1 MTDREG
7 GRVVIVGGGPA
18 GMTNDAEFTSHA
30 PTARE
35 PFVSVVVPARDAASH
50 LPRCLDALS
59 HSHYT
64 RFEIIVVDDASTD
77 ATADIARSRGCKV
90 LRLDAQSGPAA
101 ARNRG
106 AREARGDLLLF
117 VDADVEVRADT
128 LARAAAHFIVSI
140 KSESPAVAGGLLSR
154 RSPAHYRRRFRPV
167 ATSASGLAMTSLGVS
182 DAIADEN
189 VVAVFGS
196 YDDAPAETNFASQ
209 FKNLFHH
216 YTHQRSTRRAST
228 FWAGCGAIRRDAF
241 DAVGGFDARRY
252 ARPSVEDIELG
263 YRLRRAGFCIALDH
277 ELQAKHLK
285 RWTLASLVPADVR
298 DRAVPWSRLILEGE
312 GMIDELNLRVA
323 GRVSAALVSLAAS
336 LLAFAALMLA
346 TFLFALTPA
355 TPAAW
360 LLAPSLA
367 ALALIAVAFIN
378 RDLYRYFFRLRGAR
392 FAAASCAMHLLYFL
406 YGGATFAFCF
416 FAHALRRGV
425 ARRAPLAAPVIG
437 VRRAG

>member
-1 MTDREG
+1 
-7 GRVVIVGGGPA
+7 
-18 GMTNDAEFTSHA
+18 MTNDAEFESPA
-30 PTARE
+30 PAARE
-35 PFVSVVVPARDAASH
+35 PFVSVVVPARDAAAH

-64 RFEIIVVDDASTD
+64 RFEIIVIDDASTD

-90 LRLDAQSGPAA
+90 LRLDAQSGTAA

-106 AREARGDLLLF
+106 AREARGDVLLF
-117 VDADVEVRADT
+117 VDADVEVQRDT
-128 LARAAAHFIVSI
+128 LARAAAHFVTPDVMMMTNVTT
-140 KSESPAVAGGLLSR
+140 KNVKTTNDGADKNVAD
-154 RSPAHYRRRFRPV
+154 PV
-167 ATSASGLAMTSLGVS
+167 
-182 DAIADEN
+182 EY

-196 YDDAPAETNFASQ
+196 YDDAPAEANFASQ

-216 YTHQRSTRRAST
+216 YTHQRSPRRAST
-228 FWAGCGAIRRDAF
+228 FWAGCGAIRSDAF

-263 YRLRRAGFCIALDH
+263 YRLRRAGFSIALDPT
-277 ELQAKHLK
+277 LQAKHLK
-285 RWTLASLVPADVR
+285 RWTLASLVRADVR

-323 GRVSAALVSLAAS
+323 GRVSVALVLLASS
-336 LLAFAALMLA
+336 LLALTASMLTA
-346 TFLFALTPA
+346 FLFALTPA

-360 LLAPSLA
+360 LPASSLA
-367 ALALIAVAFIN
+367 ALTLIAVVAIN
-378 RDLYRYFFRLRGAR
+378 RELYRYLFRLRGAR

-406 YGGATFAFCF
+406 YGGVTYALCF
-416 FAHALRRGV
+416 FAHTLRRGA
-425 ARRAPLAAPVIG
+425 ARRAPLAAPVKG

>member
-1 MTDREG
+1 
-7 GRVVIVGGGPA
+7 
-18 GMTNDAEFTSHA
+18 MTNDAESTSHA
-30 PTARE
+30 PTASE
-35 PFVSVVVPARDAASH
+35 PFVSVVVPARDAAAH

-64 RFEIIVVDDASTD
+64 RFEITVVDDASAD
-77 ATADIARSRGCKV
+77 ATADVARARGCKV
-90 LRLDAQSGPAA
+90 FRLDAQIGPAA

-106 AREARGDLLLF
+106 AREARGDVLLF

-128 LARAAAHFIVSI
+128 LARAAAHFVTPNVMMMTNVGVPNAGTD
-140 KSESPAVAGGLLSR
+140 ENVAGVG
-154 RSPAHYRRRFRPV
+154 
-167 ATSASGLAMTSLGVS
+167 
-182 DAIADEN
+182 EN

-216 YTHQRSTRRAST
+216 YTHQRSARRAST

-263 YRLRRAGFCIALDH
+263 YRLRRAGFGIALDP

-285 RWTLASLVPADVR
+285 RWTLASLVRADVF

-323 GRVSAALVSLAAS
+323 GRVSASLVLLAAS
-336 LLAFAALMLA
+336 LLASAASMLA

-355 TPAAW
+355 APAAW
-360 LLAPSLA
+360 LIASSLA
-367 ALALIAVAFIN
+367 ALALIAAVVVIN

-406 YGGATFAFCF
+406 YGGATFALCF
-416 FAHALRRGV
+416 FARALRRGM
-425 ARRAPLAAPVIG
+425 ARRAPLAAPVKG

>member
-1 MTDREG
+1 
-7 GRVVIVGGGPA
+7 
-18 GMTNDAEFTSHA
+18 MTNDIEFESHA

-35 PFVSVVVPARDAASH
+35 PFVSVIVPARDAAAH

-64 RFEIIVVDDASTD
+64 RFEIIVIDDASTD

-90 LRLDAQSGPAA
+90 LRLDTQSGPAA

-106 AREARGDLLLF
+106 AREARGDVLLF
-117 VDADVEVRADT
+117 VDADVEVHRDT
-128 LARAAAHFIVSI
+128 LARAAAHFVTPNAMMMTTNVTTMNVGAG
-140 KSESPAVAGGLLSR
+140 ENVAG
-154 RSPAHYRRRFRPV
+154 V
-167 ATSASGLAMTSLGVS
+167 V
-182 DAIADEN
+182 EN

-216 YTHQRSTRRAST
+216 YTHQRSPRRAST

-252 ARPSVEDIELG
+252 PRPSVEDIELG
-263 YRLRRAGFCIALDH
+263 YRLRRAGFRIALDP

-285 RWTLASLVPADVR
+285 RWTLASLVRADVR

-312 GMIDELNLRVA
+312 GMIDELNLRAA
-323 GRVSAALVSLAAS
+323 GRVSVALVLLAAS
-336 LLAFAALMLA
+336 LIALAALMLA

-360 LLAPSLA
+360 LLAAALA
-367 ALALIAVAFIN
+367 ALALIAVVVIN
-378 RDLYRYFFRLRGAR
+378 RDLYRYFLRLRGAR
-392 FAAASCAMHLLYFL
+392 FATASCAMHLLYFL

-416 FAHALRRGV
+416 LAHALRRDA
-425 ARRAPLAAPVIG
+425 ARHAPLAAPVKD